1 MAGFSAVRATS
12 EAIRT
17 LLDERRPRALSD
29 LNQVR
34 VQVVR
39 TADFENGIVKT
50 LNVGI
55 SILLHRVAASPLRRN
70 FPIRQLSDG
79 GAKRTPAMAAGL
91 SDHRWTVSELLH
103 YRVAPPRWQPP
114 KRRRRRS
121 KQLQALIERWGPD
134 AHH

>member
-1 MAGFSAVRATS
+1 MYLVG
-12 EAIRT
+12 
-17 LLDERRPRALSD
+17 
-29 LNQVR
+29 
-34 VQVVR
+34 VVYNFC
-39 TADFENGIVKT
+39 TF
-50 LNVGI
+50 
-55 SILLHRVAASPLRRN
+55 HRSLT
-70 FPIRQLSDG
+70 QKD

-114 KRRRRRS
+114 KRRGRRS